1 MFADIC
7 GPIAPT
13 CETGYTNTNL
23 LKKKPGTP
31 DVLGAEHHP
40 GRITT
45 ESDANDVCIR
55 AGLSQ
60 QRCRRLD
67 ITSVYSH
74 PHEHEDNGSS
84 ERTWRDISDLA
95 HTMMCWI

>member
-1 MFADIC
+1 LFADIC

-31 DVLGAEHHP
+31 NVMGEEHHP

-55 AGLSQ
+55 GFSQ

-84 ERTWRDISDLA
+84 ERIWRDISDLVGD
-95 HTMMCWI
+95 